1 MNMADEYVERLGFK
15 RVHKMGQ
22 GGEGRTKKIVVKFTL
37 SKERKIVGRQLKR
50 LVGTVYLLCKT
61 AVPKGSS

>member
-1 MNMADEYVERLGFK
+1 MADEYVERLGFK

-50 LVGTVYLLCKT
+50 LVGTVYLLC
-61 AVPKGSS
+61 